1 MTDRIILNIRHS
13 DSYTDYL
20 LQTCWLR
27 NPRVIP
33 LVDPTGEELRAQTRT
48 GTLVLHCFNSR
59 REPVPGDQI
68 VREVNF
74 LVPPHQKRSIEVLSR
89 CFLDDQGRID
99 PTIAETARAQIQ
111 QILMNILYAERNLQE
126 VYNHYFPL
134 LWEKRQLIYSNP
146 NLFYVPGGQVN
157 PKESDFYPIGVT
169 LKAIDEGG
177 ELFRYR
183 HAGACRCE
191 CGPILTSYND
201 HFWGWLNKSWALCT
215 WCPSCGKRKEFTVD
229 AFPARERTEQLLRNT
244 YARYYREGWRTS
256 RNIFDVIDYLSSI
269 D

>member
-27 NPRVIP
+27 NHRIIP
-33 LVDPTGEELRAQTRT
+33 LVDPTGEELRAQTRP

-59 REPVPGDQI
+59 REPAPGEQM

-74 LVPPHQKRSIEVLSR
+74 MIPPHHKRSIEVLSR
-89 CFLDDQGRID
+89 CFLDDQGEIN
-99 PTIAETARAQIQ
+99 PTIAETARVQLE
-111 QILMNILYAERNLQE
+111 QILTNILYAKRNQQE
-126 VYNHYFPL
+126 VYNYYFPL

-146 NLFYVPGGQVN
+146 NLFYVPGGQMN
-157 PKESDFYPIGVT
+157 PWDSEFYPLGIT
-169 LKAIDEGG
+169 LKTIEEGG
-177 ELFRYR
+177 EVFRYR

-191 CGPILTSYND
+191 CGPILTSYNARYES
-201 HFWGWLNKSWALCT
+201 WSKKSWMLST
-215 WCPSCGKRKEFTVD
+215 WCPSCGKRKAFTVD
-229 AFPARERTEQLLRNT
+229 AFPARERADKFFRDIYFRYNMEALRT
-244 YARYYREGWRTS
+244 R
-256 RNIFDVIDYLSSI
+256 RNIFDVIDYLSST